1 MVNARRFVR
10 VLFRNFAHL
19 TTLVGPRIK
28 ATVTLLV
35 ASVFLSTCSANPVP
49 DRPDRNESST
59 PSPSASGSAPDT
71 AVKPPGPCEAQNGGK
86 QSHMQLV
93 RLEVS
98 PHGDEDWVVFEFD
111 PVSGPSDAPPT
122 FELSSV
128 SPPFTEDPSD
138 EPMQVDGEEF
148 FQLIFHGASGVKME
162 GETPKKTYTG
172 PSELKP
178 EGNVVQEVE
187 QQGDFEATLSWIIGL
202 SLHSCPSVSQ
212 LADPPRLVLR
222 FPR

>member
-1 MVNARRFVR
+1 
-10 VLFRNFAHL
+10 
-19 TTLVGPRIK
+19 
-28 ATVTLLV
+28 
-35 ASVFLSTCSANPVP
+35 
-49 DRPDRNESST
+49 
-59 PSPSASGSAPDT
+59 
-71 AVKPPGPCEAQNGGK
+71 
-86 QSHMQLV
+86 MQLV

-98 PHGDEDWVVFEFD
+98 AHGNEDWVVFEFE
-111 PVSGPSDAPPT
+111 PRSGPSDAPPI
-122 FELSSV
+122 FDLKNV
-128 SPPFTEDPSD
+128 SPPFSTDPAD

-148 FQLIFHGASGVKME
+148 FQLIFQGASGVEIE
-162 GETPKKTYTG
+162 GETPRRTYTG

-178 EGNVVQEVE
+178 GGDVVQEVE